1 MAFTF
6 TETLPNGKNGSRS
19 INRLLASL
27 VSAIASA
34 LAAIT
39 TDQLEDGAVTTGKL
53 DAAAVT
59 GAKLSSDAF
68 AMKYA
73 TGVDSSSAAADI
85 TISGITAGM
94 RIADVL
100 DVTNKATVDKT
111 WFTVIEGG
119 VTQAEGHDTHTASLL
134 FIFLPAAA

>member
-19 INRLLASL
+19 INRQLASL

-39 TDQLEDGAVTTGKL
+39 TEQLEDGAVTADKL
-53 DAAAVT
+53 GAAAVS

-68 AMKYA
+68 TMKYA

-85 TISGITAGM
+85 TISGVTAGM

>member
-1 MAFTF
+1 
-6 TETLPNGKNGSRS
+6 
-19 INRLLASL
+19 
-27 VSAIASA
+27 
-34 LAAIT
+34 
-39 TDQLEDGAVTTGKL
+39 
-53 DAAAVT
+53 
-59 GAKLSSDAF
+59 
-68 AMKYA
+68 
-73 TGVDSSSAAADI
+73 
-85 TISGITAGM
+85 M